1 MGTQY
6 HMLQRLLEHQKNN
19 THTTIFRSITEEG
32 QMLSLKAS
40 RRILLIY
47 ALCFYTELKE
57 PCIYFQLKTNKKH
70 KYRLKQCLFSSNPV
84 SFWLIFTSTLAVESC
99 NWLIR
104 IQYKVYAELL
114 SKYLSLLRKT
124 SCWNSC

>member
-1 MGTQY
+1 
-6 HMLQRLLEHQKNN
+6 MLQRLLEHQKNN

-57 PCIYFQLKTNKKH
+57 PCIYSQLKTNKQKT
-70 KYRLKQCLFSSNPV
+70 QVPFEAV
-84 SFWLIFTSTLAVESC
+84 LAFIKSC
-99 NWLIR
+99 
-104 IQYKVYAELL
+104 
-114 SKYLSLLRKT
+114 
-124 SCWNSC
+124 